1 MTESEK
7 HENLIAKYLNGP
19 ISDAEKGRLFSWVNA
34 SPDNKR
40 TFIEIKDA
48 WDASGKTQV
57 GTNEKLLQF
66 YKQQAHSRKRIP
78 LWQTVGAIAAVLL
91 IGLFFGILIPNH
103 PESFPVANT
112 VFSVPL
118 GSKSHVLLPD
128 GTTVMLNSG
137 SSITYPSSF
146 SQNMR
151 NVSLS
156 GEAFFEVHSDPENP
170 FTVSTPDFKINVT
183 GTRFNVSAYP
193 DDKTV
198 SATLAEGVIDIALK
212 GQGTATKLKPG
223 EKITVD
229 RTENKAQITNADV
242 EMETAWKSGEF
253 IFKEIAFADLVVKL
267 ERWYDVKINYSDKRF
282 DTYNYT
288 GRFKNQETIWQ
299 VLDALQL
306 TSPIDY
312 ERKDFREFNL
322 KYKPR

>member
-1 MTESEK
+1 MAESNSYV
-7 HENLIAKYLNGP
+7 NLIAKYLNGS
-19 ISDAEKGRLFSWVNA
+19 ISDAEKNRLFSWINA
-34 SPDNKR
+34 SPPNKK
-40 TFIEIKDA
+40 TFLEIKDT
-48 WDASGKTQV
+48 WDSSAKTQV

-66 YKQQAHSRKRIP
+66 YRQQAHSRKRIP
-78 LWQTVGAIAAVLL
+78 LWQTVGTIAAVLL

-103 PESFPVANT
+103 PESFPVDNT

-118 GSKSHVLLPD
+118 GSKSEVLLPD
-128 GTTVMLNSG
+128 GTKVQLNSG

-146 SQNMR
+146 PQNMR

-156 GEAFFEVHSDPENP
+156 GEAFFEVHSDRKNP
-170 FTVSTPDFKINVT
+170 FMVSTTDFEVRVT

-198 SATLAEGVIDIALK
+198 SATLAEGIIDIALE
-212 GQGTATKLKPG
+212 GQGTSTKLKPG
-223 EKITVD
+223 EKITLD
-229 RTENKAQITNADV
+229 RKENKAQITNADV

-267 ERWYDVKINYSDKRF
+267 ERWYDVKINYTDKRF
-282 DTYNYT
+282 DTYKYT

-322 KYKPR
+322 KYKPL